1 VIRVDTTSFVPIY
14 EQIKT
19 EIVRLVAAGVLKPG
33 APLPSIRDLAT
44 EILVNP
50 NTVARAY
57 RELEREGLISTRQG
71 SGSFVSAEARADV
84 DEERKAYLGRIFDA
98 AVAEAGTFGLGA
110 EDILKLFEE
119 RLRAAGRGG
128 RKGGRHE

>member
-14 EQIKT
+14 EQIRK
-19 EIVRLVAAGVLKPG
+19 EIVRLVAAGALKPG

-57 RELEREGLISTRQG
+57 RELERDGLISTRQG
-71 SGSFVSAEARADV
+71 SGSFISAGASPDVEA
-84 DEERKAYLGRIFDA
+84 ERKAYLGRVFDA
-98 AVAEAGTFGLGA
+98 AIAEAGTFGLGA
-110 EDILKLFEE
+110 EDILTLFEE
-119 RLRAAGRGG
+119 RLRGGSRGS
-128 RKGGRHE
+128 RKGRPA